1 MPKLTCLCGKNINLS
16 PIPNPNGFKLVWEPL
31 REKLIEDVLNAYSS
45 AKSDREFEDLLY
57 KLLYPKNPEFP
68 QVYECQSCHR
78 LAVFT
83 SAADTKPAFWY
94 QQEFNGEKT
103 DSICS
108 LAEIFQDEEKSQL
121 AKSLVNYEANN
132 TPVLR

>member
-1 MPKLTCLCGKNINLS
+1 MPKLTCLCGENINLS
-16 PIPNPNGFKLVWEPL
+16 PIPNPKGFKLVWEPL
-31 REKLIEDVLNAYSS
+31 QEKLIEEAINAYSS
-45 AKSDREFEDLLY
+45 AKSDREFEELIY

-68 QVYECQSCHR
+68 QVYECPNCHR

-83 SAADTKPAFWY
+83 SAADIKPAFWY
-94 QQEFNGEKT
+94 QPEFNGEKT

-108 LAEIFQDEEKSQL
+108 LLEISQDEEKAQL
-121 AKSLVNYEANN
+121 AKSLVNSEADN